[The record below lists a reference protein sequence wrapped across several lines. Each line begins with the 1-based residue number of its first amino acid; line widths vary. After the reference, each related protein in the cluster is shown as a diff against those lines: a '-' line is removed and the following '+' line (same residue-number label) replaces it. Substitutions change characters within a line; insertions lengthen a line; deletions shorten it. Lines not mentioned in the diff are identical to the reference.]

1 MSRTSRPVT
10 GRRGARRARRGR
22 LTSVHVRLLLC
33 LGMLALPAGVG
44 TMAYWTDTATISS
57 GPISSGTLDLTVGT
71 TAADSV
77 NLPGQGGTYE
87 YSQLTIANLVP
98 GESIARPF
106 AVHNAGNVPFS
117 YNGAI
122 STINDNLVAS
132 GSGLRVQIYVDGD
145 PSNAGAEATGDRAG
159 TCTGTLVSDQA
170 LSTTTTTV
178 NIHPTNQVLAVG
190 ATRVYC
196 ARILLHA
203 SSPTTMQGRSTALV
217 IGLNATQLGAA

>member
-1 MSRTSRPVT
+1 M
-10 GRRGARRARRGR
+10 
-22 LTSVHVRLLLC
+22 TSVHVRLLLC
-33 LGMLALPAGVG
+33 LGVLVLPAGVS
-44 TMAYWTDTATISS
+44 TMAYWTDTAVITS
-57 GPISSGTLDLTVGT
+57 GPIESGTLDLTVGT

-106 AVHNAGNVPFS
+106 AVHNAGDVPFS

-122 STINDNLVAS
+122 STINDNLVAA
-132 GSGLRVQIYVDGD
+132 GSGLRVQIYVDGA
-145 PSNAGAEATGDRAG
+145 PTNAGAEATGNRSG
-159 TCTGTLVSDQA
+159 TCTGTVVSDQA
-170 LSTTTTTV
+170 VSTTTTAVT
-178 NIHPTNQVLAVG
+178 IHPTNQVLAVG

-217 IGLNATQLGAA
+217 IGLNATQLGAP